1 MDIKLKQGDFRQLSQ
16 ELPDSSVDLICTDP
30 PWLMKFMP
38 LYEDLG
44 AVAKRVLKPGGFL
57 AAYCGQGTMADALDR
72 LRRNLDYYWIVTF
85 QHGGKAT
92 KREAEKVFTGGHVV
106 LIFQKPPRTKPPGWI
121 YDLTLGGKFRKSN
134 YGWEQPEI
142 ESRKLIGMLSR
153 PGELVLD
160 PFAGSGT
167 TLLSADSLNRHGIGF
182 EIHQEYI
189 DIYNKRNLRIDSIK

>member
-30 PWLMKFMP
+30 PWLMKFMS

-153 PGELVLD
+153 PGDLVLD
-160 PFAGSGT
+160 PFAGSAT
-167 TLLSADSLNRHGIGF
+167 TLVAA
-182 EIHQEYI
+182 
-189 DIYNKRNLRIDSIK
+189 RNLKREAIGYELDREVFEVAEQRLRRVK